1 MPGKRYA
8 GKERDLLAAR
18 VYRMRAKRATFVEI
32 ADELSVGK
40 DLAATLYREALDAR
54 AVDEEFSD
62 ARKESIAT
70 YETIIRG
77 VYDRGRTS
85 QPQTAH
91 SPGPIGV
98 CDRGSPIEAYEYL
111 SKRVAKCLPR

>member
-1 MPGKRYA
+1 M
-8 GKERDLLAAR
+8 LAAR
-18 VYRMRAKRATFVEI
+18 VFRMRAKRATFVEI
-32 ADELSVGK
+32 AAELEIGK
-40 DLAATLYREALDAR
+40 ELAASLYRESLDAK
-54 AVDEEFSD
+54 AIEEEFSD

-70 YETIIRG
+70 YETIMRG

-98 CDRGSPIEAYEYL
+98 CDRG
-111 SKRVAKCLPR
+111 

>member
-1 MPGKRYA
+1 MPGKRYT
-8 GKERDLLAAR
+8 GKERELLAAR
-18 VYRMRAKRATFVEI
+18 VFRMRAKRATFVEI
-32 ADELSVGK
+32 SAELEIGRE
-40 DLAATLYREALDAR
+40 LASTLYREALDAR
-54 AVDEEFSD
+54 AVNEEFSD

-70 YETIIRG
+70 YETIMRG

-91 SPGPIGV
+91 SPGPMWV

-111 SKRVAKCLPR
+111 SERVAKCLPR

>member
-1 MPGKRYA
+1 MPGKRYY
-8 GKERDLLAAR
+8 GKERELLAGR

-54 AVDEEFSD
+54 AVDEEFSG

-98 CDRGSPIEAYEYL
+98 CDRG
-111 SKRVAKCLPR
+111 